1 MKRGIAMEYQK
12 KGYLTSYFKLFH
24 LKDVQKIEIKAHYHE
39 FDKIILFLSG
49 KVKYNI
55 EGQTYQLF
63 PYDIVFVP
71 HNCIHYPT
79 ISDTAT
85 YERIVLYIDPNYLK
99 NKIDTTD
106 KLDFCFNYAQEH
118 NSYVMNL
125 DNINENDILKQIQI
139 LENSF
144 SDKSFAHELYSNLKF
159 LEFMILINRA
169 IINDNKNLT
178 IHHKVSYDKTINS
191 VIDYI
196 NEHLFTEL
204 NIDYLANHFFV
215 SKYYLMRKFKLKT
228 GYSIHQYIL
237 NKRLIVAKEKIKSGI
252 ALTQICFDC
261 GFKDYSTFSRTF
273 KQIFKQTP
281 REFKKALNEKTDIY
295 KEAKQYE

>member
-1 MKRGIAMEYQK
+1 
-12 KGYLTSYFKLFH
+12 
-24 LKDVQKIEIKAHYHE
+24 
-39 FDKIILFLSG
+39 
-49 KVKYNI
+49 
-55 EGQTYQLF
+55 
-63 PYDIVFVP
+63 
-71 HNCIHYPT
+71 
-79 ISDTAT
+79 
-85 YERIVLYIDPNYLK
+85 
-99 NKIDTTD
+99 
-106 KLDFCFNYAQEH
+106 
-118 NSYVMNL
+118 MNL

-144 SDKSFAHELYSNLKF
+144 SDKGFAHELYSNLKF

>member
-1 MKRGIAMEYQK
+1 MEYQK

-71 HNCIHYPT
+71 HNCIHY
-79 ISDTAT
+79 
-85 YERIVLYIDPNYLK
+85 LK

-139 LENSF
+139 LESSF
-144 SDKSFAHELYSNLKF
+144 NDKGFAHELYSNLKF

>member
-1 MKRGIAMEYQK
+1 MRW
-12 KGYLTSYFKLFH
+12 
-24 LKDVQKIEIKAHYHE
+24 
-39 FDKIILFLSG
+39 
-49 KVKYNI
+49 
-55 EGQTYQLF
+55 
-63 PYDIVFVP
+63 PY
-71 HNCIHYPT
+71 T
-79 ISDTAT
+79 
-85 YERIVLYIDPNYLK
+85 
-99 NKIDTTD
+99 
-106 KLDFCFNYAQEH
+106 
-118 NSYVMNL
+118 
-125 DNINENDILKQIQI
+125 
-139 LENSF
+139 
-144 SDKSFAHELYSNLKF
+144 
-159 LEFMILINRA
+159 
-169 IINDNKNLT
+169 
-178 IHHKVSYDKTINS
+178 HKVSYDKTINS

-281 REFKKALNEKTDIY
+281 RKFKKALNEKTDIY

>member
-106 KLDFCFNYAQEH
+106 KLDFCFNYTQEH

-144 SDKSFAHELYSNLKF
+144 NDKGFAHKLYSNLKF

-215 SKYYLMRKFKLKT
+215 SKYYLMRNFKLKT

>member
-1 MKRGIAMEYQK
+1 
-12 KGYLTSYFKLFH
+12 
-24 LKDVQKIEIKAHYHE
+24 
-39 FDKIILFLSG
+39 
-49 KVKYNI
+49 
-55 EGQTYQLF
+55 
-63 PYDIVFVP
+63 
-71 HNCIHYPT
+71 
-79 ISDTAT
+79 
-85 YERIVLYIDPNYLK
+85 
-99 NKIDTTD
+99 
-106 KLDFCFNYAQEH
+106 
-118 NSYVMNL
+118 MNL

-144 SDKSFAHELYSNLKF
+144 NDKGFAHKLYSNLKF

>member
-1 MKRGIAMEYQK
+1 MIS
-12 KGYLTSYFKLFH
+12 L
-24 LKDVQKIEIKAHYHE
+24 
-39 FDKIILFLSG
+39 
-49 KVKYNI
+49 
-55 EGQTYQLF
+55 

-139 LENSF
+139 LESSF
-144 SDKSFAHELYSNLKF
+144 NDKGFAHELYSNLKF